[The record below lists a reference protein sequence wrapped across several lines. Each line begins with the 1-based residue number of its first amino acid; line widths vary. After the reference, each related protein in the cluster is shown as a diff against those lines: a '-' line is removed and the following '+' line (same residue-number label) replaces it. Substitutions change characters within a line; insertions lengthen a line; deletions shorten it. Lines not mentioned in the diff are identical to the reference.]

1 MPPLLTFTFYCNQN
15 TDVGEVVFQVSA
27 SDKDSSDHHYNT
39 VYFKIA
45 GGDKVSGEKIIH
57 SVVQYFLNLII
68 PSLSNDLYRYI
79 LTCHIIASISP
90 DFIGYF

>member
-1 MPPLLTFTFYCNQN
+1 MSPLLTFNFYQKQN
-15 TDVGEVVFQVSA
+15 TEVGEVVFQVSA

-57 SVVQYFLNLII
+57 SVIQ
-68 PSLSNDLYRYI
+68 
-79 LTCHIIASISP
+79 
-90 DFIGYF
+90 